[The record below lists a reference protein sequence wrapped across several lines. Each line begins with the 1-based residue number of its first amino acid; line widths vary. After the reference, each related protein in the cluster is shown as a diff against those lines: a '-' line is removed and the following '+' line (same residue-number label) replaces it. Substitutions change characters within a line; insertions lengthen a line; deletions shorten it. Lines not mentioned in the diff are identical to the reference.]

1 VSSTN
6 PLAVAREQ
14 LIAQRDS
21 LHAKLSEIEKA
32 ISLLEQAHELLN
44 GKLQPGAVSP
54 ASINVQAAAE
64 VKATANEVAKP
75 VAGERRPGKVTPAKG
90 RKGPKTSNTPSPRQW
105 FDHGE
110 FGDLVVKV
118 LREAGGKVKTGDLV
132 TRLAKA
138 KRLGSKSDIEEKR
151 FKMAALSQLQV
162 YRARGV
168 IKTVGSATGSEE
180 RTWAVA
186 KAAR

>member
-1 VSSTN
+1 MSSTN

-64 VKATANEVAKP
+64 VKATANEV

-118 LREAGGKVKTGDLV
+118 LREAGGKLKTGDLV

-151 FKMAALSQLQV
+151 FKMAARSQLEV